1 MTAAGLLWDFGDTL
15 VDERWM
21 LRPPEGCP
29 AWPTAWAEVMG
40 RHAAGWDVGAIS
52 WAQVT
57 DALAERTGLT
67 VEAVAAHARRCCRD
81 LAFNPSAWRVAR
93 ERRLPQAIV
102 TVNPDL
108 FSDHVVPVHDLEEVF
123 DLIVASWMEG
133 TTDKPDLC
141 DIALRRL
148 RFGGARSEALLIDN
162 RAELVE
168 AWRDRGGAGYWF
180 RDDAQFERDLPA
192 LLG

>member
-1 MTAAGLLWDFGDTL
+1 MTPAVLLWDFGDTL

-21 LRPPEGCP
+21 LRPPEDCP

-40 RHAAGWDVGAIS
+40 RHAGEWDVGAVT
-52 WAQVT
+52 WAEVT
-57 DALAERTGLT
+57 GALAERTGLT
-67 VEAVAAHARRCCRD
+67 VEAVAAHARRCCGD
-81 LAFNPSAWRVAR
+81 LSFNPSAWRVAK

-108 FSDHVVPVHDLEEVF
+108 FSDHVVPVHDLGRVF
-123 DLIVASWMEG
+123 DVIVASWTEG
-133 TTDKPDLC
+133 TTDKPELC

-148 RFGGARSEALLIDN
+148 GLGGARSEALLIDN

-168 AWRDRGGAGYWF
+168 AWRARGGAGYWF
-180 RDDAQFERDLPA
+180 QGDGQFERDLPA

>member
-1 MTAAGLLWDFGDTL
+1 VTAAVLLWDFGDTL

-29 AWPTAWAEVMG
+29 AWANAWAEVMG
-40 RHAAGWDVGAIS
+40 HYAAEWDVGAVS

-57 DALAERTGLT
+57 VALAERTGLT

-81 LAFNPSAWRVAR
+81 LAFNPAAWRVAND
-93 ERRLPQAIV
+93 RRLPQAIV

-108 FSDHVVPVHDLEEVF
+108 FTDHVVPAHDLARVF
-123 DLIVASWMEG
+123 DVIVASWTEG
-133 TTDKPDLC
+133 TTDKPELC

-148 RFGGARSEALLIDN
+148 GFGGARSEALLIDN
-162 RAELVE
+162 RADLVE
-168 AWRDRGGAGYWF
+168 AWRDRGGAGYWY
-180 RDDAQFERDLPA
+180 RGDAQFERDLPA
-192 LLG
+192 LLS